1 MIFSSSSFTR
11 LRARERAMRTLCS
24 VEPVISAI
32 VSMSRPSISRRCITS
47 LSRGGS
53 VSTRCR
59 ASAQVSLRSTVSYVR
74 VSIERSAAVMSTF
87 GAERRRVPPRAYAVD
102 AEVAHARHDKRPE
115 ARHADEDTPPPQ
127 PLVEVLYGILGGVAI
142 PQQGYGIA
150 ICRILDCDKLA
161 VQFFTIHL

>member
-1 MIFSSSSFTR
+1 
-11 LRARERAMRTLCS
+11 MRTLCS

-87 GAERRRVPPRAYAVD
+87 G
-102 AEVAHARHDKRPE
+102 
-115 ARHADEDTPPPQ
+115 
-127 PLVEVLYGILGGVAI
+127 VAI
-142 PQQGYGIA
+142 PQ
-150 ICRILDCDKLA
+150 
-161 VQFFTIHL
+161 